1 MNQLQLPTWPAVA
14 LGSDTFSHAHI
25 ALTALATAVIGAA
38 LAVALLQG
46 RARVLEA
53 VPVAVISGLAVYLWR
68 VSANMPQLNNDG
80 LPGYS
85 ANDWLAPLV
94 VFVALTLY
102 ADLRPPSDLQ
112 RYRRVRALATVAAFA
127 VNVIT
132 I

>member
-1 MNQLQLPTWPAVA
+1 MNELQPPTWPAVA
-14 LGSDTFSHAHI
+14 MAADTFSHAHM
-25 ALTALATAVIGAA
+25 ALTALATALIGAA
-38 LAVALLQG
+38 LAAVLLRG
-46 RARVLEA
+46 RARVLEG

-68 VSANMPQLNNDG
+68 ASANMPQLNNDG
-80 LPGYS
+80 LSGYS
-85 ANDWLAPLV
+85 ANDWLAPVV

-102 ADLRPPSDLQ
+102 ADLRPPSDLE

>member
-1 MNQLQLPTWPAVA
+1 
-14 LGSDTFSHAHI
+14 
-25 ALTALATAVIGAA
+25 
-38 LAVALLQG
+38 
-46 RARVLEA
+46 VLEA

-85 ANDWLAPLV
+85 ANDWLAPVV
-94 VFVALTLY
+94 VFVALTVY
-102 ADLRPPSDLQ
+102 ADLRPPADLG
-112 RYRRVRALATVAAFA
+112 RYRKIRALSTVVALA